1 MAQITAMTPRERM
14 VTRSCLVVLA
24 SSSSMVQPQ
33 YAQQIVQI
41 ADALFRSE
49 WANCQLQQRL
59 AQRQMA
65 EEVYSNAGVC
75 GDNCTT
81 QLVRPTTC

>member
-1 MAQITAMTPRERM
+1 MYYNQAYPCNPVGYYSNPSAP
-14 VTRSCLVVLA
+14 
-24 SSSSMVQPQ
+24 MVQPQ

-65 EEVYSNAGVC
+65 EEAYSNAGVC